1 MAEPK
6 EFISKSRLDAL
17 TDGVFAFAMTLLVV
31 KFDLP
36 EDFHPKSP
44 AELISGLLGL
54 GGTFIAYI
62 VTFLVLASFWLGRA
76 RTKEEPE
83 WASGAYAWSVLFH
96 LFFVTL
102 LPFSMIVVGR
112 YDLAPAIWVYG
123 ANMVLLALT
132 AIVITLVIERDIGRR
147 LVSNGR
153 TEYGVLIASAI
164 FSVVIGFYSPDSA
177 MYAYFL
183 NLAAPLIGRWTGRVF
198 IRTQIH
204 HRAVDRA
211 VARVRPHRSRQMVS
225 PKAPSPI
232 DIHVGNRLRKR
243 RRMLGMSQEKLARA
257 FGLTFQQIQK
267 YEKGVNRMG
276 ASRLQQAAD
285 LLGVTVPFFFEG
297 ADDGPYKGALSPSYI
312 DDFVSREEGQRLA
325 RAFMRIQR
333 PALRLIIV
341 KLVQEIVGDD
351 GD

>member
-1 MAEPK
+1 MMAEPK

-36 EDFHPKSP
+36 EDFHPQSP

-62 VTFLVLASFWLGRA
+62 VTFLVLATFWLGRA

-83 WASGAYAWSVLFH
+83 WASGAYAWSVLLH

-102 LPFSMIVVGR
+102 LPFSMVVVGR

-123 ANMVLLALT
+123 ANMVVLALT
-132 AIVITLVIERDIGRR
+132 AMVITLVIERDIGHR

-164 FSVVIGFYSPDSA
+164 LSMIIGFYSPDSA

-183 NLAAPLIGRWTGRVF
+183 NLASPLIGRWTGRV
-198 IRTQIH
+198 
-204 HRAVDRA
+204 
-211 VARVRPHRSRQMVS
+211 
-225 PKAPSPI
+225 
-232 DIHVGNRLRKR
+232 
-243 RRMLGMSQEKLARA
+243 
-257 FGLTFQQIQK
+257 
-267 YEKGVNRMG
+267 
-276 ASRLQQAAD
+276 
-285 LLGVTVPFFFEG
+285 
-297 ADDGPYKGALSPSYI
+297 
-312 DDFVSREEGQRLA
+312 
-325 RAFMRIQR
+325 
-333 PALRLIIV
+333 
-341 KLVQEIVGDD
+341 
-351 GD
+351 

>member
-1 MAEPK
+1 MMAEPK

-62 VTFLVLASFWLGRA
+62 VTFLVLATFWLGRA

-147 LVSNGR
+147 LVPSGR
-153 TEYGVLIASAI
+153 PEYGVLIASAI
-164 FSVVIGFYSPDSA
+164 LSVVIGFYSPDSA

-183 NLAAPLIGRWTGRVF
+183 NLASPLVRRWTDRV
-198 IRTQIH
+198 
-204 HRAVDRA
+204 
-211 VARVRPHRSRQMVS
+211 
-225 PKAPSPI
+225 
-232 DIHVGNRLRKR
+232 
-243 RRMLGMSQEKLARA
+243 
-257 FGLTFQQIQK
+257 
-267 YEKGVNRMG
+267 
-276 ASRLQQAAD
+276 
-285 LLGVTVPFFFEG
+285 
-297 ADDGPYKGALSPSYI
+297 
-312 DDFVSREEGQRLA
+312 
-325 RAFMRIQR
+325 
-333 PALRLIIV
+333 
-341 KLVQEIVGDD
+341 
-351 GD
+351 